1 MKPQTQASVSLY
13 IDTQKLVFLPTS
25 TGSTGGAVVGT
36 TTGAVVGWVC
46 LPMVI
51 VGPPIVADAVRPIG
65 RGTRVAERMQRLEN
79 NPQRAAAVVRAHQRL
94 GRALV
99 AAGDQRFG
107 LAALRLQAGFS
118 QHALAERM
126 STQQAN
132 ISRWESASVDLQASS
147 IVKLAKVLGV
157 SPATVLEAIL
167 LPVAENSNG

>member
-1 MKPQTQASVSLY
+1 M
-13 IDTQKLVFLPTS
+13 
-25 TGSTGGAVVGT
+25 
-36 TTGAVVGWVC
+36 
-46 LPMVI
+46 
-51 VGPPIVADAVRPIG
+51 
-65 RGTRVAERMQRLEN
+65 AERMQRLEN